1 MIPKSIILFPILLLW
16 TLFSCEE
23 EKMKVNPTGSYF
35 LEDEKQDGAST
46 RVYLSSKSIIDE
58 KGNKKIEEVK
68 YSMGIVSAI
77 EFIAKKG
84 RKSTQ
89 NELSKLKSE
98 SVAILEF
105 ELTKEHKNIFDAN
118 RNSLNKDNTIEYL
131 MGNIAKD
138 ITIEQDGIIYNSND
152 LLYENSF
159 SKQNRIRLYFF
170 FTGIKSNEEMKI
182 MYHDRLYGAGLINF
196 RINKNHDI

>member
-1 MIPKSIILFPILLLW
+1 MISKSIIFFPILLLW

-35 LEDEKQDGAST
+35 LENEKQDGAST

-84 RKSTQ
+84 RNSTQ

-105 ELTKEHKNIFDAN
+105 EPTEEHKNIFEAK
-118 RNSLNKDNTIEYL
+118 RNSLNKDKTIEYL

-138 ITIEQDGIIYNSND
+138 ITIEQGGIIYNSND

-196 RINKNHDI
+196 RINRNHEI